1 MALKQLTHA
10 KSGAKLEVEM
20 DKVLAFTYVIAHKA
34 SMIVSDQGTTLFVS
48 EGTEDI
54 KVLYEEN
61 QQEKINGITGS

>member
-1 MALKQLTHA
+1 MGLKQLTHS

-34 SMIVSDQGTTLFVS
+34 SMIISDQGTTLFVS
-48 EGTEDI
+48 ESLEDI

-61 QQEKINGITGS
+61 QQEKLNVTKGS